1 MQSCNP
7 DSGKPQNPHCSVVAA
22 DGKVIILHAI
32 YCIEGHQLLLPCTQ
46 TSLLNRNWSHPF
58 GYIFFYTPMTSQRL
72 LMPSI
77 GPYLAITA
85 LISLGQNLLWPI
97 FVRPAVLIDAARGRK
112 SKDNPQSKLPT
123 AKLPTSQ
130 FWHYSVTCR
139 PLLSSKVSAR
149 LRIGLELT
157 VRRRYG
163 TARRLRYG

>member
-139 PLLSSKVSAR
+139 PLLSSKAEVAD
-149 LRIGLELT
+149 
-157 VRRRYG
+157 VPG
-163 TARRLRYG
+163 TISPSTFFAHAQWRSL